1 VSKSTSQT
9 SVVMQPATP
18 AARRRPDLTRIGLNR
33 AIWLLAVLMTLEMAV
48 NSVYQIADLYWVGRL
63 GSEALAAVSIAGMVR
78 WAIVSLSNGLS
89 IGGLAIVA
97 RRIGERRPEA
107 ADHATTQAVVFALV
121 ASLGMAL
128 LGLATMRPLLVL
140 LGADQHV
147 LPLGLAFLRVTY
159 LGLWAVVM
167 VPVINALFRG
177 AGDANIAFGVLA
189 FANLFNVVL
198 EPFLVLGWG
207 PFPRLGVTGAALS
220 MIIAQGLG
228 LVLQLLILLSGRA
241 RIRLNLHHL
250 RPDPTII
257 RRIVDIGTPSTV
269 QMFLRAASRVIVL
282 GLVGMF
288 GTYALAGYGV
298 ANRVLLVAFIP
309 GFGLGNAAATL
320 VGQNLGARQPDRA
333 SKSAWIIAGYN
344 VTLMSAF
351 ALFAFPMASR
361 LVAVFDATPAVV
373 GYGSAALRIIAVSYL
388 FSAVGVVMGR
398 SLDGAGNT
406 VPAMAINAFSLWGM
420 QIPLAYV
427 LTRTHLGADG
437 IWWAIAVAN
446 IANGLLM
453 AYWFRRGGWK
463 RRQV

>member
-1 VSKSTSQT
+1 MGESTPQT
-9 SVVMQPATP
+9 SVAATP
-18 AARRRPDLTRIGLNR
+18 AIPPARRRPDLTRIGINR
-33 AIWLLAVLMTLEMAV
+33 AIWLLAVPMTLEMAV

-97 RRIGERRPEA
+97 RRTGEHRPEA
-107 ADHATTQAVVFALV
+107 ANHATAQATLFALF
-121 ASLGMAL
+121 ASVGMAL

-228 LVLQLLILLSGRA
+228 LALQLIILLSGRA

-250 RPDPTII
+250 RPDPAII

-269 QMFLRAASRVIVL
+269 QMFLRAAS
-282 GLVGMF
+282 
-288 GTYALAGYGV
+288 
-298 ANRVLLVAFIP
+298 
-309 GFGLGNAAATL
+309 
-320 VGQNLGARQPDRA
+320 
-333 SKSAWIIAGYN
+333 
-344 VTLMSAF
+344 
-351 ALFAFPMASR
+351 
-361 LVAVFDATPAVV
+361 
-373 GYGSAALRIIAVSYL
+373 
-388 FSAVGVVMGR
+388 
-398 SLDGAGNT
+398 
-406 VPAMAINAFSLWGM
+406 
-420 QIPLAYV
+420 
-427 LTRTHLGADG
+427 
-437 IWWAIAVAN
+437 
-446 IANGLLM
+446 
-453 AYWFRRGGWK
+453 
-463 RRQV
+463 